1 MNTFGVVDGATIQN
15 GACTDVY
22 FERTEQILA
31 AEGMNPQVTMEITT
45 TSLPWDTG
53 ILAGLDSAI
62 SLLEGL
68 PVDVEAMPEGTPFHT
83 YEPVMRIT
91 GKYRDFMR
99 YETALLGFLC
109 HASGVA
115 SAAAAIKRC
124 AGERPVLSFGS
135 RRQHPALAGVIER
148 SAWIGGVDGVSNT
161 AAPEGIPLSGT
172 MPHAYV
178 MCFKN
183 PVDAWTAFE
192 KRAPSEVPRV
202 MLCDT
207 FCDEKHESLA
217 AAEHGAT
224 AVRLDTPRSRRGS
237 MREILEEVR
246 WELDLHGHADVEIF
260 LSGGITAEDIL
271 QYKDIVNAFGV
282 GGSIANAPVI
292 DFSLDI
298 VAHDDIPGAKRGKRG
313 GVKQVW
319 LLPDKSRKIL
329 PVTSEVP
336 KGAIGL
342 LEPFIRAGTVLQT
355 WDHHDARA
363 RMIVSGGIAGLP
375 SSNLEK

>member
-1 MNTFGVVDGATIQN
+1 MNSFGVVDAVTIKN

-22 FERTEQILA
+22 FDRTEQILA
-31 AEGMNPQVTMEITT
+31 AEGRNPRVTMEVTA
-45 TSLPWDTG
+45 TSLPWETG
-53 ILAGLDSAI
+53 IFAGLDSVIA
-62 SLLEGL
+62 LLEGL
-68 PVDVEAMPEGTPFHT
+68 PVDVEAMPEGTPFYAH
-83 YEPVMRIT
+83 EPVMRIT

-124 AGERPVLSFGS
+124 AGEKPVLSFGS
-135 RRQHPALAGVIER
+135 RRQHPALSSVIER

-161 AAPEGIPLSGT
+161 TAPEGIPLSGT

-178 MCFKN
+178 MCFKS
-183 PVDAWTAFE
+183 PVDAWTAFD
-192 KRAPSEVPRV
+192 KRAPAEVPRV

-237 MREILEEVR
+237 MRAILEEVR
-246 WELDLHGHADVEIF
+246 WELDLHGHPDVGIF
-260 LSGGITAEDIL
+260 LSGGVTAEDIL
-271 QYKDIVNAFGV
+271 RYKDIVDAFGV
-282 GGSIANAPVI
+282 GGAIAGAPVI

-298 VAHDDIPGAKRGKRG
+298 VACDGVPGAKRGKRG
-313 GVKQVW
+313 GIKQVW
-319 LLPDKSRKIL
+319 LVPDGSRIVLPI
-329 PVTSEVP
+329 TAEVP
-336 KGAIGL
+336 DGAVGL
-342 LEPFIRAGTVLQT
+342 LERFIRAGTVLQT

-363 RMIVSGGIAGLP
+363 RMMASGGITQK
-375 SSNLEK
+375 ERD